1 MKKKNLFITIGSII
15 LVGLI
20 TISLITIKSNS
31 KNKITKIGFYNL
43 PENCIQVIQE
53 ILTSNSTINYSFK
66 TINEKEFLSKN
77 LHKKYQM
84 VFCYNDAN
92 TKILANSAIEIPENV
107 KSRMP
112 STIKTS
118 QFYTDENKNTK
129 IMPIAIDY
137 FAASYLETTDRVY
150 KIPVPET
157 FEEIGNFAHTSKY
170 YYSVPLLIAGEVDD
184 NINSLFTLMV
194 QSYGGKEAYFN
205 MLEQIKNTD
214 DFSKIYDYKIG
225 GLADDNITVSY
236 LLDILKDWQ
245 KNNYFAFNWTTMPL
259 AQTDMII
266 EDNHVALSFMTL
278 SEHRT
283 KPLPN
288 AKYYKKLN
296 LACDVQPVI
305 VGMGFKDSEAV
316 RIAMNRLSLPDSQE
330 LISFKTRLGPS
341 MLQGTSYDI
350 QADDAR
356 FFAAATETG
365 PVPDLGTAALKTKE
379 QRSLLAQAIRNYFE

>member
-1 MKKKNLFITIGSII
+1 MKKRNLFLAIGSII

-20 TISLITIKSNS
+20 TAGLFTVKVIKN
-31 KNKITKIGFYNL
+31 KKITKVAFYDL
-43 PENCIQVIQE
+43 PETSIEVIKE
-53 ILTSNSTINYSFK
+53 ILTKDTKVEYIFQNIT
-66 TINEKEFLSKN
+66 EKEYLSKN
-77 LHKKYQM
+77 LNKKYQM
-84 VFCYNDAN
+84 IFCYNDAN
-92 TKILANSAIEIPENV
+92 TKILANSAIQIPENV

-118 QFYTDENKNTK
+118 KFFTDENSNTK
-129 IMPIAIDY
+129 IMPVAIDY
-137 FAASYLETTDRVY
+137 FAPSYLETTNRLY
-150 KIPVPET
+150 EIPLPET
-157 FEEIGNFAHTSKY
+157 FVDIGKFAHTSKY
-170 YYSVPLLIAGEVDD
+170 YYSVPLLIAGEVDE

-245 KNNYFAFNWTTMPL
+245 QNNYFAFNWTTMPL
-259 AQTDMII
+259 AQTDMMI

-305 VGMGFKDSEAV
+305 VGMGFNDSEAV